1 MASLPE
7 RVQRQ
12 ALHAVQETYRFQKR
26 PSASPHLAALREA
39 SWDEAEL
46 AITYSDKAGAASQRN
61 IWPLSIVFM
70 DRTLMLLAWCCLRQ
84 DFRRFDLDRIGALAR
99 TGTSFRPRRVPLLR
113 EFHTQLKSGA
123 GGSIP

>member
-113 EFHTQLKSGA
+113 EFHTRLKSGA
-123 GGSIP
+123 RG